1 MTGKYFIIKDINQS
15 PEERIK
21 TTNPLWLFSLDMM
34 GIRSNKLNN
43 KK

>member
-1 MTGKYFIIKDINQS
+1 MAGKYFIIKDINRN
-15 PEERIK
+15 PEERMK

-34 GIRSNKLNN
+34 GIRSNKLKN